1 VSRTPVLVRDA
12 VEDDAPTLCR
22 LWADLF
28 LRTGAEEVGGS
39 VESMA
44 VEAIERMRG
53 EELHRILVAEV
64 DGTVVGAA
72 FLRLGMVSPL
82 HAERAVHMS
91 HLQVDRGYLRHGVGR
106 SLVDA
111 SVAWAEHLG
120 IDTMIAAAAVNDRD
134 ANRFMA
140 RYGLAQVATLR
151 GASVAALRARLPVD
165 PSTAVRNGGRSGR
178 SIGQVVA
185 VRRSQRRARSRDI
198 VVGRA
203 D

>member
-1 VSRTPVLVRDA
+1 MSRTPVLVRDA
-12 VEDDAPTLCR
+12 VVEDAPILCR

-28 LRTGAEEVGGS
+28 LRTGADEVGDS

-44 VEAIERMRG
+44 AEAVERIGGDDR
-53 EELHRILVAEV
+53 HRILVAEI

-91 HLQVDRGYLRHGVGR
+91 HLQVDTGYLRHGVGR

-111 SVAWAEHLG
+111 SVAWAEERG
-120 IDTMIAAAAVNDRD
+120 IDTLIAASAVNDRD

-140 RYGLAQVATLR
+140 RFGLAQVATLR

-165 PSTAVRNGGRSGR
+165 PSSAVRNGGRSGR

-198 VVGRA
+198 VVGGA